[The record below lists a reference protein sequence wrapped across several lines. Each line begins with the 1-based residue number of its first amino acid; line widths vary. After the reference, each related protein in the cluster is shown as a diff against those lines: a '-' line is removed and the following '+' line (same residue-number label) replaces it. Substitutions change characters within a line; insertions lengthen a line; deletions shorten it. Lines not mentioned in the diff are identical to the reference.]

1 MEYGKYL
8 SGFSRMIRQ
17 QRQACSALLSS
28 YHFSPNEMEVLVY
41 LAAQPEKDTASDIC
55 AARGLSRSLLC
66 RSVESLTRRGFLS
79 PQVDPHDHRCVHLQL
94 TPAAF
99 PMVIRLQRQRK
110 RFVQRLLTGISE
122 QELAVF
128 DRIFTH
134 MLHNVADSEEG
145 AEDMEKQPA
154 REYERSDSRR
164 LPLEKGDET

>member
-1 MEYGKYL
+1 
-8 SGFSRMIRQ
+8 
-17 QRQACSALLSS
+17 
-28 YHFSPNEMEVLVY
+28 
-41 LAAQPEKDTASDIC
+41 
-55 AARGLSRSLLC
+55 
-66 RSVESLTRRGFLS
+66 
-79 PQVDPHDHRCVHLQL
+79 
-94 TPAAF
+94 
-99 PMVIRLQRQRK
+99 MVIRLQRQRK